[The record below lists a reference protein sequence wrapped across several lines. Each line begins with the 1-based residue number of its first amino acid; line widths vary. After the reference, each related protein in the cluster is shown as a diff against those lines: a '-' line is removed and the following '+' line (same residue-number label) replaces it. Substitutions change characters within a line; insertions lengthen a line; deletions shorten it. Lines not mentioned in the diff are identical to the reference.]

1 MHVEPAREDARR
13 TLATLLLQCGEPAAA
28 RALISQ
34 RGDSDIA
41 ELRESIGLCAVAKA
55 LSEDEES
62 LNEARSMAQ
71 KGVMLAP
78 WDRRSW
84 EVLAY
89 LRSRR

>member
-1 MHVEPAREDARR
+1 M
-13 TLATLLLQCGEPAAA
+13 LQCGEPAAA
-28 RALISQ
+28 AGALVSSQ
-34 RGDSDIA
+34 RGEVDIG
-41 ELRESIGLCAVAKA
+41 ELRESIGLRAVAKA
-55 LSEDEES
+55 LSHHEEEN
-62 LNEARSMAQ
+62 LNEAWSMAQ